1 MRSTLFSCCIA
12 ALASTTVSAQDQTIH
27 VDGRYILGPCG
38 DTLML
43 KGVNYAP
50 YNWGWSPDELRI
62 AEIASTGANCVRLPW
77 YVTTPDGATPQV
89 TYDDLANLDNAV
101 SQCIAHDMIPILDLH
116 DLTCMNDPAALID
129 LTDWWTQPSVMAL
142 VDAYHGDVIINVA
155 NEVLSVGY
163 TDDPVAAQ
171 AAFVSTY
178 TTIIANLRNA
188 GITVPLLI
196 DGPDCG
202 TNLDVLA
209 DVGTTLEAADPLGN
223 LIFSAHGY
231 WYAFANNDPVQMQAK
246 VDHALDMGIPFIFG
260 ELANQQDDAVL
271 CQYDLDYTSLLDI
284 CTAAHIGWLAWS
296 WDHDGCSERQI
307 STNGLASSLTAY
319 GEDIVN
325 NAAYGL
331 SVNTV
336 RSHHLVYGNC
346 DGMGIAGPE
355 KVEWSIAVDAPS
367 HRITVFG
374 PGKLAGARLLDLTGK
389 EMPLQDKGW
398 HSYSYPELASGIY
411 VFSATGVNGQRT
423 TQRLFVE

>member
-1 MRSTLFSCCIA
+1 
-12 ALASTTVSAQDQTIH
+12 
-27 VDGRYILGPCG
+27 
-38 DTLML
+38 
-43 KGVNYAP
+43 
-50 YNWGWSPDELRI
+50 
-62 AEIASTGANCVRLPW
+62 
-77 YVTTPDGATPQV
+77 VTTPDGATPQV

-142 VDAYHGDVIINVA
+142 VDAYHEDVIINVA

-209 DVGTTLEAADPLGN
+209 DVGATLEAADPLGN

-346 DGMGIAGPE
+346 DGMGITGPE